1 MAERWTGQ
9 TVPVAPAVDGCVRL
23 APLWKLAR
31 VENVYN
37 VGHQRGR
44 NGSVGL
50 DGCYEGPHASSQID
64 AGDMNYIHD
73 MKI

>member
-1 MAERWTGQ
+1 M
-9 TVPVAPAVDGCVRL
+9 PVAPAVEECVRL

-37 VGHQRGR
+37 VGHRRGR

-50 DGCYEGPHASSQID
+50 DGCYVEGPHACGQFG
-64 AGDMNYIHD
+64 AGDMNCIHD